1 MTHAIIKIKPST
13 VKAEN
18 ETAQNQA
25 VVSKFAKLVENQAFF
40 QNESI

>member
-1 MTHAIIKIKPST
+1 MAADETAYEELLTMDQPKVNRLGRHT

-25 VVSKFAKLVENQAFF
+25 VF
-40 QNESI
+40 